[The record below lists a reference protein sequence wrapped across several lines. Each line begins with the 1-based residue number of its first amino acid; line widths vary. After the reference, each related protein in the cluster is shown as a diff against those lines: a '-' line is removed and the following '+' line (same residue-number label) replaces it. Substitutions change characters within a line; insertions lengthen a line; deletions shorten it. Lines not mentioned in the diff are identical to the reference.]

1 MSILFQNH
9 HTVIEYLFLIF
20 CQLFSR
26 KGFTNGLNHRVIME
40 EVGLFTVND
49 LVKGRA

>member
-9 HTVIEYLFLIF
+9 HTGIAYLFPN
-20 CQLFSR
+20 CSSRFSR
-26 KGFTNGLNHRVIME
+26 KGFTNGLKERVIME